1 MNEIKSPLTP
11 EVRGMLLVF
20 IGGIFWG
27 FSGAC
32 GEYIFQNK
40 GVGANFLVPYRLFFA
55 GIFIII
61 YYILNGKSLD
71 IRVFKNKTDFMYLI
85 SYAVLGILLTQYSY
99 FYGIELSNAAV
110 ATVIQY
116 TAPVFIVLIVCHN
129 ERRKPTKFET
139 IALACVVIGTM
150 FLATNGDFT
159 KLVLSP
165 YALFIC
171 FLSAIGT
178 IFYNML
184 PIGINKKYDPVLMLG
199 YAMVIV
205 GIFMCFY
212 NNVFS
217 IDVKVDFELIL
228 AMLGV
233 ILFGTV
239 FAFGFYMLG
248 LREIGPAKAS
258 LISSIEPIS
267 AAFFSY
273 VWLKTS
279 FGIWQML
286 GFVLIMLAIL
296 LIYFTKK
303 A

>member
-1 MNEIKSPLTP
+1 MDKIKSPINND
-11 EVRGMLLVF
+11 VRGMILVF

-32 GEYIFQNK
+32 GQYIFMNK
-40 GVGANFLVPYRLFFA
+40 GVGADFLVPYRLFLA
-55 GIFIII
+55 GSFIIL
-61 YYILNGKSLD
+61 YYMISGKSLD

-116 TAPVFIVLIVCHN
+116 TAPIFIVLIVCHN

-139 IALACVVIGTM
+139 ISLLLVVFGTTL
-150 FLATNGDFT
+150 LATDGDLT

-199 YAMVIV
+199 YAMIIV
-205 GIFMCFY
+205 GVFMCFY
-212 NNVFS
+212 NSVYKIN
-217 IDVKVDFELIL
+217 VKVDIELVL

-233 ILFGTV
+233 IVFGTV

-273 VWLKTS
+273 AWLGS
-279 FGIWQML
+279 EFGFWQIW
-286 GFVLIMLAIL
+286 GFIFIMFAIL